1 MKKRFDF
8 QPIDT
13 LCDVFVDG
21 HKVVEK
27 HNGRRGNVS
36 VHAVSSTEVELR
48 PHDPRIPI
56 QAQFTDEGELVILEQ
71 APVKELPPVKATQKG
86 VIPPNMERK
95 DFV

>member
-21 HKVVEK
+21 HKVLEK

-36 VHAVSSTEVELR
+36 VHATDDTEVELR

-56 QAQFTDEGELVILEQ
+56 QAEFDKDGKLVILEQ
-71 APVKELPPVKATQKG
+71 VPVKELPPVKATLKADK
-86 VIPPNMERK
+86 PSERK

>member
-8 QPIDT
+8 EPIDT
-13 LCDVFVDG
+13 LVDVFVDG
-21 HKVVEK
+21 HKVLEK

-36 VHAVSSTEVELR
+36 VHANDNTEVELR

-56 QAQFTDEGELVILEQ
+56 QAKFSEDGKLIILEQ
-71 APVKELPPVKATQKG
+71 VPVQELPPVKATMK
-86 VIPPNMERK
+86 VDKPSERK